1 MVSARSRSV
10 SFFLLSWDA
19 SSALWLI
26 STISRTLL
34 RMVRGT
40 MPWARLK
47 SSCSLRRRSVSS
59 MAERMDGVTVSA

>member
-1 MVSARSRSV
+1 MVSARSRSL
-10 SFFLLSWDA
+10 SFFFDSLEA

-47 SSCSLRRRSVSS
+47 SSCNFRRRSVSS